1 MKTVILAAATL
12 YVMSGSIAW
21 ASPRG
26 DTAEA
31 WIGNEY
37 DSWWNEH
44 RSDLLQLWE
53 RHSYRPD
60 DSSRCLT
67 VGRVWYCPAT
77 NTLAQ
82 QN

>member
-12 YVMSGSIAW
+12 YVIWVSAAW
-21 ASPRG
+21 ALPKG
-26 DTAEA
+26 DTAEV
-31 WIGNEY
+31 WIGSEH
-37 DSWWNEH
+37 DRWWNEH
-44 RSDLLQLWE
+44 RSDVLQLWE
-53 RHSYRPD
+53 RHSYQPE